1 MELCRSTYMWIFD
14 LRLFESIDTEL
25 WIYRAN
31 YGTWAW
37 MDFNICA
44 GVLEQIP
51 SGYQGMMN
59 ADFFTAQGIGTPTPS
74 LFFFFSPTPS
84 LFKGQLYFYTYKKC
98 VCGSLIFKMIINIPE
113 SILTILVIVFYLLSL
128 FFVPTDRNAR
138 RMQGVIHESTI
149 MVEVFKISL
158 SEMVRYNR

>member
-1 MELCRSTYMWIFD
+1 M
-14 LRLFESIDTEL
+14 
-25 WIYRAN
+25 
-31 YGTWAW
+31 
-37 MDFNICA
+37 
-44 GVLEQIP
+44 
-51 SGYQGMMN
+51 
-59 ADFFTAQGIGTPTPS
+59 
-74 LFFFFSPTPS
+74 
-84 LFKGQLYFYTYKKC
+84 
-98 VCGSLIFKMIINIPE
+98 SLIFKMIINIPE

>member
-1 MELCRSTYMWIFD
+1 MGLEHEWILISVLGSWNKFLHD
-14 LRLFESIDTEL
+14 TKGWWMQIFLLHRESVPQPL
-25 WIYRAN
+25 H
-31 YGTWAW
+31 
-37 MDFNICA
+37 C
-44 GVLEQIP
+44 
-51 SGYQGMMN
+51 
-59 ADFFTAQGIGTPTPS
+59 
-74 LFFFFSPTPS
+74 FFFFFPTPS